1 MEEPQVKTPLEGLRV
16 VELTN
21 GMTNAQL
28 GQMLADFGAD
38 VVQVEPPGGSP
49 LRAHPSYPIWG
60 RNKRSVELDLKTEHG
75 LAEVRRLIGAADVVI
90 EAFRPGVAR
99 RLGLDYTELAKE
111 NPRLIWSSVTAFG
124 VDSPLAKVPGYE
136 GLVMAKLGS
145 MHMYRMMTERSG
157 PAFLSV
163 AYASWSA
170 GQSALHGILT
180 ALYERETSGVGQA
193 VDTSMALALAGV
205 DPWQQMMQALAN
217 KYPDALVSTPPFT
230 PEGFPATAFP
240 LLLLVAVT
248 KDGHWLQFSQIQP
261 RLFQA
266 LLEEAGLG
274 WVREDPEWKT
284 IPAFDDIAKRVEAN
298 EMLLEAVRQKTLA
311 EWQQIFDKNPNVFA
325 EIFRRGTELLHHP
338 QMLHYDQVVEVDDP
352 EHGLT
357 KQPAPLVGMSATPL
371 PAPRPAPRLDADA
384 GLADEWVA
392 ASAAETGS
400 AVGQPGDGLPL
411 AGVTVLELGTFYAAP
426 FGAAVLTDL
435 GARVIKIEPLEGEPM
450 RMIVSFPE
458 AGAAKVL
465 QGKESVAL
473 DIASPE
479 GRDLVLEL
487 ARRSDIVLRS
497 YRAGVA
503 ERLGLDAE
511 SMLAIKPDL
520 VYLDAP
526 GYGIDGPYG
535 HRPAFAPTIAAGTGV
550 AMHNYPKLATPEES
564 AQMSTKEIREAS
576 VRLTSGSNSSGTQPD
591 GIAAMAVATA
601 MLLGLYAR
609 AKGAGGQR
617 MLTTM
622 LLSAAHALSETM
634 IEYEGKGGIPHV
646 DPEALGLGATYRLY
660 ETADGWV
667 FLAAPSDR
675 DWQRLVKALAS
686 YGLFDDPA
694 WATEAGRLAADAE
707 IAKALGDVFRQRP
720 AQEWETELV
729 DQGVGCVV
737 AEERTMEESYIGP
750 MGREHGWV
758 ATVESPIFDEYERV
772 GPMVH
777 FSRSSTQ
784 SLPGTTL
791 GQHTEA
797 VLTELGLDADGI
809 AELRTKGVI
818 PS

>member
-1 MEEPQVKTPLEGLRV
+1 MKTPLEGIRV
-16 VELTN
+16 VELSN

-28 GQMLADFGAD
+28 GQMLADFGAE
-38 VVQVEPPGGSP
+38 VVQVEPPGGTS
-49 LRAHPSYPIWG
+49 LRSHPSYPMWG
-60 RNKRSVELDLKTEHG
+60 RSKRSVELDLKTERG
-75 LAEVRRLIGAADVVI
+75 LTEVRRLIGAADVVI
-90 EAFRPGVAR
+90 EAFRPGVAQS
-99 RLGLDYTELAKE
+99 LGLDYAELARE

-124 VDSPLAKVPGYE
+124 AGSPLANVPGYE
-136 GLVMAKLGS
+136 GLVMAKLGA
-145 MHMYRMMTERSG
+145 MHMYSMMTERPG

-163 AYASWSA
+163 AYASWA
-170 GQSALHGILT
+170 GVQAALHGILT
-180 ALYERETSGVGQA
+180 SLYERETSGVGQA
-193 VDTSMALALAGV
+193 VDTSMALALAGI
-205 DPWQQMMQALAN
+205 DPWQQMMQSLAN

-240 LLLLVAVT
+240 LMLLVAVT
-248 KDGHWLQFSQIQP
+248 KDGHWLQFSQVQP

-266 LLEEAGLG
+266 LIEEAGLG
-274 WVREDPEWKT
+274 WMREDPEWKT
-284 IPAFDDIAKRVEAN
+284 IPGFEDVAKRVKAN
-298 EMLLEAVRQKTLA
+298 EMLLDAVRQKTLA
-311 EWQQIFDKNPNVFA
+311 EWQEIFDRNPNVFA

-338 QMLHYDQVVEVDDP
+338 QMLHYDQVVEVDDHA
-352 EHGLT
+352 HGRT
-357 KQPAPLVGMSATPL
+357 KQPAPLVTMSATPL
-371 PAPRPAPRLDADA
+371 PVPRPAPALDADA
-384 GLADEWVA
+384 GLADRWA
-392 ASAAETGS
+392 AATARETNP
-400 AVGQPGDGLPL
+400 AVGQSEGGLPL

-426 FGAAVLTDL
+426 YGATVLTDL

-479 GRDLVLEL
+479 GRDLVLEI

-503 ERLGLDAE
+503 ERLGLDAD
-511 SMLAIKPDL
+511 SLLAINPDL

-535 HRPAFAPTIAAGTGV
+535 YRPAFAPTIAAGTGV
-550 AMHNYPKLATPEES
+550 AMRNNPKLASPEE
-564 AQMSTKEIREAS
+564 AARMSTQEVREAS

-609 AKGAGGQR
+609 ARGAGGQR

-634 IEYEGKGGIPHV
+634 IEYEGKAEIAHV
-646 DPEALGLGATYRLY
+646 DEEALGLGATYRLY
-660 ETADGWV
+660 PTADGWV
-667 FLAAPSDR
+667 FLAAPSNR
-675 DWQRLVKALAS
+675 DWQRLAGALAS
-686 YGLFDDPA
+686 YGPFDEPA
-694 WATEAGRLAADAE
+694 WATEEGRLSADAE
-707 IAKALGDVFRQRP
+707 VAKTLGDAFRQRP
-720 AQEWETELV
+720 AREWEAELV
-729 DQGVGCVV
+729 AQGIGCVV
-737 AEERTMEESYIGP
+737 AEARTMEESYIGE

-758 ATVESPIFDEYERV
+758 ATVDSPIFDEYERV

-784 SLPGTTL
+784 ALPGTTL

-797 VLTELGLDADGI
+797 VLTELGLDADRI
-809 AELRTKGVI
+809 AELRTQGVI
-818 PS
+818 GN